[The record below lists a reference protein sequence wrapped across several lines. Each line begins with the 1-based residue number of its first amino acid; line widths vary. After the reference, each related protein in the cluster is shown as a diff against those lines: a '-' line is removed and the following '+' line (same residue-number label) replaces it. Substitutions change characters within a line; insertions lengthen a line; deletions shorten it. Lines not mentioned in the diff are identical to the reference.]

1 MNASDKINLEVYRLF
16 VRVIS
21 EAETIEAMGDQLGQ
35 LMVGTLGIQGAA
47 LYILDPE
54 KEQLTLLSSA
64 GLSND
69 YIQKGPLLVDPNVR
83 LRANR
88 EPVIVSDVQKSPQL
102 QYPEAAQA
110 EGVRAMIS
118 CPVVMRSKII
128 GALRL
133 YHFEPW
139 EASAGELDFLE
150 LLTRHIGMALMY
162 FRVVRS
168 ISETKETVDDVHPI
182 WL

>member
-1 MNASDKINLEVYRLF
+1 MKVSDKINLEVYKLF
-16 VRVIS
+16 VRTVS
-21 EAETIEAMGDQLGQ
+21 EAETIESMGHQLSQ
-35 LMVGTLGIQGAA
+35 LMVGALGIQGAA
-47 LYILDPE
+47 IYILDPE
-54 KEQLTLLSSA
+54 KDLLTLLASA

-69 YIQKGPLLVDPNVR
+69 YIQKGPLLVDPSVR

-102 QYPEAAQA
+102 QYPEAAKA
-110 EGVRAMIS
+110 EGVRALIS
-118 CPVVMRSKII
+118 CPVVMRGKII

-139 EASAGELDFLE
+139 EISADELDFLDI
-150 LLTRHIGMALMY
+150 LTRHIGMALMY
-162 FRVVRS
+162 FRVVRAV
-168 ISETKETVDDVHPI
+168 SEIKETVDEIHPV

>member
-1 MNASDKINLEVYRLF
+1 MNASDKINLEVYKLF
-16 VRVIS
+16 VRVVS
-21 EAETIEAMGDQLGQ
+21 KAETIEAMGDQLSQ
-35 LMVGTLGIQGAA
+35 LMVGALGVKGAA

-54 KEQLTLLSSA
+54 KERLTLLASA

-102 QYPEAAQA
+102 QYPEAAKA
-110 EGVRAMIS
+110 EGVQAMVS
-118 CPVVMRSKII
+118 CPVTMRGKII

-133 YHFEPW
+133 YHFERW
-139 EASAGELDFLE
+139 EVSSGDLDFLDM
-150 LLTRHIGMALMY
+150 LTRQIGMALMY
-162 FRVVRS
+162 FRIVRAVTE
-168 ISETKETVDDVHPI
+168 IKETIGGIHPV

>member
-1 MNASDKINLEVYRLF
+1 MKASDKINLEVYKLF
-16 VRVIS
+16 VRTIS
-21 EAETIEAMGDQLGQ
+21 EAETIESMGHQLSQ
-35 LMVGTLGIQGAA
+35 LIVGALGVKGAA
-47 LYILDPE
+47 IYILDPE
-54 KEQLTLLSSA
+54 KELLTLLASA

-102 QYPEAAQA
+102 QYPEAAKA
-110 EGVRAMIS
+110 EGVRALIS
-118 CPVVMRSKII
+118 CPVVMRGKII
-128 GALRL
+128 GTLRL

-139 EASAGELDFLE
+139 EISTRDLDYIDVLS
-150 LLTRHIGMALMY
+150 RHIGMALMY
-162 FRVVRS
+162 FRVVRAV
-168 ISETKETVDDVHPI
+168 SEIKETVDEIHPV